1 MAQKP
6 SLNRAQTLGQKP
18 PLTRPSTLVRTSTQ
32 GEIINQNQMVEVD
45 LNELHININTIL
57 KDNYLTEIQDLSSWK
72 FHWRKLGNGADF
84 ASKIFVSAGSI
95 VAYTESYFQTGYLA
109 LIAGSLGTLALVSRQ
124 FALYAHGQSQNRELN
139 LRNVL
144 TEGYRFLT
152 CFVKNPLALEVQ
164 SRPNNLETDED
175 QIPSFT
181 QQPSFMNKPQPNSS
195 SQMTTSCP
203 VMFSSATLSP
213 SATMPTLSKQ
223 EHVPSVELGNAN
235 IAIYRAETQTDGV

>member
-1 MAQKP
+1 MSQKP
-6 SLNRAQTLGQKP
+6 ALIRAQTLGQKP
-18 PLTRPSTLVRTSTQ
+18 QLTRPSTLVKTSIQ
-32 GEIINQNQMVEVD
+32 GEKINQHQMVDVD
-45 LNELHININTIL
+45 LNELHININAIL
-57 KDNYLTEIQDLSSWK
+57 KDNYLTEVQDLSSWK
-72 FHWRKLGNGADF
+72 FHWRKLGNRADF
-84 ASKIFVSAGSI
+84 ASKIFVSAGSV

-164 SRPNNLETDED
+164 PRPNNLETYED
-175 QIPSFT
+175 QIPSFI
-181 QQPSFMNKPQPNSS
+181 NKPQPNSS

-213 SATMPTLSKQ
+213 SATMSTLTKP
-223 EHVPSVELGNAN
+223 EHVSSV
-235 IAIYRAETQTDGV
+235 T